1 MKKTLLFGLM
11 VSLLAVFT
19 LAGCKDKTDDPAVH
33 TTATVKIMATGTLAT
48 GVMIG
53 GIDVMLTL
61 PAGVSVKATADLTN
75 PAVMVTDAGVV
86 AASGVA
92 VGANTLATAT
102 YNATPSGVV
111 SIHLANDT
119 GFATGEIVTVIC
131 DIAAGSFP
139 TASGFSLSG
148 FNAVDL
154 NGATITGLVTG
165 YTAALQ

>member
-1 MKKTLLFGLM
+1 
-11 VSLLAVFT
+11 
-19 LAGCKDKTDDPAVH
+19 
-33 TTATVKIMATGTLAT
+33 
-48 GVMIG
+48 
-53 GIDVMLTL
+53 LTL

-92 VGANTLATAT
+92 AGANTIATAT
-102 YNATPSGVV
+102 YNATAGTV

-119 GFATGEIVTVIC
+119 GFATGEIVTVTC

-154 NGATITGLVTG
+154 NGATITGLVSG